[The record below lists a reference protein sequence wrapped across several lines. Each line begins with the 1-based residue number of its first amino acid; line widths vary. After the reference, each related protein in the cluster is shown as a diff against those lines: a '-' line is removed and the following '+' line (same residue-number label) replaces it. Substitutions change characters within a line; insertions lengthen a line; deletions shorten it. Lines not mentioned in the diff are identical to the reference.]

1 MVLKYGLSVVM
12 AQIYRLRMKYFKD
25 AFNIMTFVSN
35 VLLMISMFLRGANL
49 ARLYDFDLGKVGL
62 C

>member
-1 MVLKYGLSVVM
+1 M

-49 ARLYDFDLGKVGL
+49 ARLYDFDLGKVCASYGP
-62 C
+62 